1 MFDDNFAVDDP
12 YAYMPMSSY
21 ETTAGSASRPG
32 SGGGVES
39 QDALGA
45 LGLDH
50 TMCLYQVNIIC
61 RRTKISDLGLD
72 NIFRAHRILVQ
83 GRLF

>member
-1 MFDDNFAVDDP
+1 MFDNFAVDDP

-21 ETTAGSASRPG
+21 ETTTVSGAGSAARPG

-39 QDALGA
+39 KDALGA
-45 LGLDH
+45 LGADH

-61 RRTKISDLGLD
+61 RQTKIST
-72 NIFRAHRILVQ
+72 RA
-83 GRLF
+83 

>member
-1 MFDDNFAVDDP
+1 MFDNFAVDDP

-45 LGLDH
+45 LGPDH

-61 RRTKISDLGLD
+61 RQTKIST
-72 NIFRAHRILVQ
+72 RA
-83 GRLF
+83 